1 MDLRMDTQKFMCV
14 NEIKSC
20 AQNLLIVLGSI
31 FNIIGGTCMI
41 FEQQQKEPSLNDND
55 QVIYITIKMAMVS
68 IWISQLSHIEVSMSN
83 LITYLN

>member
-1 MDLRMDTQKFMCV
+1 
-14 NEIKSC
+14 
-20 AQNLLIVLGSI
+20 
-31 FNIIGGTCMI
+31 MI

-55 QVIYITIKMAMVS
+55 QVINITIKMAMVS